1 MLGNVASL
9 VLRRR
14 PSLGRQ
20 PRPVCGPAWTGSGGM
35 DGTGANGAN
44 EGGRGWGEEE
54 IGNGKMRN
62 DLLDCIAEFGAELCL
77 IVTAHA
83 SRVQPSAKLSPEV
96 KFMLSYTLDI
106 WFLLL
111 VPLPHL

>member
-1 MLGNVASL
+1 MERVQMVQMKVA
-9 VLRRR
+9 V
-14 PSLGRQ
+14 
-20 PRPVCGPAWTGSGGM
+20 V
-35 DGTGANGAN
+35 
-44 EGGRGWGEEE
+44 GEEE